1 MMRPEFDLS
10 RRLALTVPE
19 AAVAI
24 GVSERHLRAM
34 LPEVPH
40 CRVGGRV
47 VIPVEPLREWLRA
60 RTEAE
65 KASSDQA
72 ARKILDELAR

>member
-1 MMRPEFDLS
+1 M
-10 RRLALTVPE
+10 TVPE
-19 AAVAI
+19 AAAAI
-24 GVSERHLRAM
+24 GVSERHLRSM

-47 VIPVEPLREWLRA
+47 VVPVEPLREWLRA

-65 KASSDQA
+65 KAGADQVA
-72 ARKILDELAR
+72 QQILDELGR